1 MYKDRKIVLIIAAAG
16 KGTRLGSSLPK
27 QFIKMEGLGG
37 RSPLQK
43 SILTASLVNEIDEV
57 VIVTNSE
64 YIELTHEQIAEEA
77 NAHSS
82 SASKSECKGRFKT
95 SENEKSNEKSSEC
108 KGRLKTS
115 ENEKSSEC
123 KGRLK
128 SSENEKP
135 ADNFQI
141 VCQGGGLK
149 NIEVIEG
156 GDSRQE
162 STSRGIRFALKFKP
176 NDCIVLI
183 HDAARPNASPEL
195 YHRVIEAAFEKGAVV
210 PAIRVKDTIRDV
222 KKGALNRDNLRAV
235 QTPQGFSGEII
246 LNAIKYAE
254 EKCFVG
260 TDEGS
265 LVDFMGLPVCT
276 VLGAESNIKITNP
289 EDLTKTVCI
298 GSGYDV
304 HAFAENRRLVLGGV
318 DIPFEKGLLGHSDAD
333 VLTHA
338 LMDAIL
344 GAMGEGDIGILF
356 PDTDPK
362 YKGISSIELLKR
374 VGELMN
380 EKFYVLEN
388 ADITV
393 ICQSPKIRP
402 YIDEMKKNLETV
414 LNPKNGINI
423 KGTTT
428 ERLGFEGRGEG
439 IAASATV
446 LLSKLSWD

>member
-1 MYKDRKIVLIIAAAG
+1 MFVRGKSKFKMYKDRKIVLIVAAAG
-16 KGTRLGSSLPK
+16 RGTRLGYSLPK

-37 RSPLQK
+37 MSPLQK
-43 SILTASLVNEIDEV
+43 SILTADLVSEIDDIIV
-57 VIVTNSE
+57 VTNSE
-64 YIELTHEQIAEEA
+64 YVELTHEQIAEKA

-82 SASKSECKGRFKT
+82 SA
-95 SENEKSNEKSSEC
+95 
-108 KGRLKTS
+108 
-115 ENEKSSEC
+115 
-123 KGRLK
+123 
-128 SSENEKP
+128 
-135 ADNFQI
+135 Q
-141 VCQGGGLK
+141 K
-149 NIEVIEG
+149 NVIEG

-162 STSRGIRFALKFKP
+162 STSLGIRFALNGKP
-176 NDCIVLI
+176 EDYIVLI

-195 YHRVIEAAFEKGAVV
+195 YRRVIKEVYEKGAVV

-222 KKGALNRDNLRAV
+222 KKGSLNRDDLRAV
-235 QTPQGFSGEII
+235 QTPQGFFGEII
-246 LNAIKYAE
+246 IDAIKNAE

-265 LVDFMGLPVCT
+265 LVDFMGFPVST
-276 VLGAESNIKITNP
+276 VLGSESNIKITNP

-298 GSGYDV
+298 GYGYDV
-304 HAFAENRRLVLGGV
+304 HAFTENRKLILGGV
-318 DIPFEKGLLGHSDAD
+318 EIPFEKGLLGHSDAD

-356 PDTDPK
+356 PDNDPE
-362 YKGISSIELLKR
+362 YEGASSIVLLKR
-374 VGELMN
+374 VAELMKEN
-380 EKFYVLEN
+380 FYTAEN

-393 ICQSPKIRP
+393 ICQAPKIRP
-402 YIDEMKKNLETV
+402 HIDEMKKSLEEV
-414 LNPKNGINI
+414 IDFRNGINI